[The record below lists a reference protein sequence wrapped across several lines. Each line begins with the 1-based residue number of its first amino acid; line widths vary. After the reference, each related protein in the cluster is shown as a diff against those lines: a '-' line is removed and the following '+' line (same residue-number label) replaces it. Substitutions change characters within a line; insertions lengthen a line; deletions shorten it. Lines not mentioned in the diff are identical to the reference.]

1 MKKNRT
7 PLTVLSLLISIVSF
21 SQQAPSRFSS
31 VDSFAITVKYKG
43 SLDSLTKQ
51 LTAPYSEQLFKA
63 RAVFKWITENIG
75 YDYNFFN
82 KYYYKG
88 KDPKTYKC
96 RDDEDC
102 EAKKTAWQTKY
113 IDKVLRKKKAVCYGY
128 AMLFKRM
135 CDIAGLKSEVIPG
148 YTRSQY
154 YQVGSS
160 GSLDHAWNS
169 VLIDSTYYLLDPT
182 WAAGGCMP
190 DGDGKLLF
198 YTKYFKEYYWLT
210 PPNDFARNHYPQDA
224 KWTLIPNYTKD
235 KFSANPYYDPAE
247 LMNIRLVT
255 PNSGIIN
262 AKKGDTIRFKFD
274 YLKKFTN
281 LQINSNVF
289 HNPDIWVIENISKRK
304 TIRRLDTLAVKKQQ
318 YIKYRREGDLC
329 EFEYVVTDNSL
340 YYLDI
345 LFDSERMMRFNVRIT
360 E

>member
-51 LTAPYSEQLFKA
+51 LTAPHSEQLFKA

-88 KDPKTYKC
+88 KDPKTYEC

-210 PPNDFARNHYPQDA
+210 P
-224 KWTLIPNYTKD
+224 
-235 KFSANPYYDPAE
+235 
-247 LMNIRLVT
+247 
-255 PNSGIIN
+255 
-262 AKKGDTIRFKFD
+262 
-274 YLKKFTN
+274 
-281 LQINSNVF
+281 
-289 HNPDIWVIENISKRK
+289 
-304 TIRRLDTLAVKKQQ
+304 
-318 YIKYRREGDLC
+318 GDLQ
-329 EFEYVVTDNSL
+329 EWVLIEQHPT
-340 YYLDI
+340 
-345 LFDSERMMRFNVRIT
+345 M
-360 E
+360 

>member
-1 MKKNRT
+1 MSAGPIPGKIDQPKLVDLQIMGYLVFGFGKVTPATRSFMKKNRT

-43 SLDSLTKQ
+43 SLDSLTKR

-113 IDKVLRKKKAVCYGY
+113 IDKVLKKKKAVCYGY

-148 YTRSQY
+148 
-154 YQVGSS
+154 
-160 GSLDHAWNS
+160 
-169 VLIDSTYYLLDPT
+169 
-182 WAAGGCMP
+182 
-190 DGDGKLLF
+190 
-198 YTKYFKEYYWLT
+198 
-210 PPNDFARNHYPQDA
+210 
-224 KWTLIPNYTKD
+224 
-235 KFSANPYYDPAE
+235 
-247 LMNIRLVT
+247 
-255 PNSGIIN
+255 
-262 AKKGDTIRFKFD
+262 
-274 YLKKFTN
+274 
-281 LQINSNVF
+281 
-289 HNPDIWVIENISKRK
+289 
-304 TIRRLDTLAVKKQQ
+304 
-318 YIKYRREGDLC
+318 
-329 EFEYVVTDNSL
+329 
-340 YYLDI
+340 
-345 LFDSERMMRFNVRIT
+345 
-360 E
+360 